1 MNWTARN
8 LFQRVTRK
16 KLQNSTSMLEQAS
29 QNTPDENESVSSMKN
44 LLTPKSDDDMTISIG
59 DDQNNIELETDFGT
73 NKADMYMTN
82 PDNNNIFLEKIDQSK
97 VFMENRLNDMEN
109 TFYIGNSDID
119 NDLNKTDSIEA
130 HNEAN
135 AEEKVEA
142 AEEKVEADD
151 EYEDKVTDD
160 DYEDKIE
167 ADDEYEDKIDED
179 DYDTPED
186 TDDEDVEIYSNAD
199 LNSTS
204 SSELE
209 MEEYESIREKLD
221 LILRQL
227 FTMVYDTIQSTLKL
241 LW

>member
-16 KLQNSTSMLEQAS
+16 NLQNSTSMLEQTS

-130 HNEAN
+130 HNEAD
-135 AEEKVEA
+135 AEEKV
-142 AEEKVEADD
+142 
-151 EYEDKVTDD
+151 
-160 DYEDKIE
+160 E

-204 SSELE
+204 SGELE